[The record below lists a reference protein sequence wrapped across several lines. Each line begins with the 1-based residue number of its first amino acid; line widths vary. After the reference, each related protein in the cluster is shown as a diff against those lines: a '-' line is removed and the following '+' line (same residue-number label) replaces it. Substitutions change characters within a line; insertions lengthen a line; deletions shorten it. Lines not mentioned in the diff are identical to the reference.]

1 MRCLCQASTLCNET
15 IGCSRGYCG
24 PYYLH
29 REYWRDAGQVV
40 LQDDDPDRDQAFVDC
55 AADSAC
61 AQKVVEN
68 YMMKWGRVSSRG
80 AVVRAKTRG
89 VTTRTISTTRFAQAS
104 SGVQDDRVTYP
115 CVFYP
120 VSLYDSRV
128 VTVFYGR
135 A

>member
-1 MRCLCQASTLCNET
+1 LCNAT

-55 AADSAC
+55 AVDAAC

-68 YMMKWGRVSSRG
+68 YMMKWGRVSVVPSRCRRTG
-80 AVVRAKTRG
+80 AGLEFSVAPVRTNSANNVPQSKTKKTRPLI
-89 VTTRTISTTRFAQAS
+89 RAEKS
-104 SGVQDDRVTYP
+104 SRLFSARV
-115 CVFYP
+115 
-120 VSLYDSRV
+120 
-128 VTVFYGR
+128 
-135 A
+135 